1 MENIFRLEK
10 ENEAIKDK
18 VIRDIRNLFQQEN
31 GYYIIRVGKKI
42 LWNKTYIKYESNQ
55 DRNKNLSVKKY
66 LNEMKPYLRDIII
79 NLQKCNTWKI
89 QFAIAI
95 NFLF

>member
-42 LWNKTYIKYESNQ
+42 LWNKTYIKYESNH

-79 NLQKCNTWKI
+79 NLQKSNTWKI

>member
-79 NLQKCNTWKI
+79 NLQKSNTWKI

>member
-10 ENEAIKDK
+10 ENEVIKDK

-79 NLQKCNTWKI
+79 NLQKYNTWKI

>member
-10 ENEAIKDK
+10 ENEVIKDK

-79 NLQKCNTWKI
+79 NLQKSNTWKI